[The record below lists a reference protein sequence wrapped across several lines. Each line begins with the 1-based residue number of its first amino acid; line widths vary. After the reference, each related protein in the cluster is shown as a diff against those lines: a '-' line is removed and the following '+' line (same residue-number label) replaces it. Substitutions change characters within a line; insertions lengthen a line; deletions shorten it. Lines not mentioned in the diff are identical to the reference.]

1 MKILHVVDKM
11 NPKAGGVCQ
20 AIRMM
25 IKALSDSEIK
35 NEVVCL
41 DNKHEAKVAEDD
53 FLIYA
58 LGRVNNPWQY
68 SSLLKDW
75 LKNNINDYQ
84 IVIIHGLW
92 QYYGYAVYKVFKS
105 LKTVVPK
112 LLVMPHGMLDPYF
125 QEASGRKLK
134 AIRNWGYWKLIEK
147 NIINS
152 ADELLFTCKTEL
164 MLARK
169 PFTPYLPKSEKVVG
183 LGITKPPTVNPQIE
197 ISFFEHCGLN
207 STEDFILFLG
217 RIHPKKGV
225 LMLLKAYQ
233 ELLKHD
239 NKIPKLVLAG
249 PGVDSPYGLLVKKM
263 LAENEKL
270 KEQVIVPGML
280 SGNLKWGAFYT
291 CKAFVL
297 PSHQENFGI
306 AIVEALACGKPVL
319 ITDKINI
326 YTEIEEYDAG
336 LVAKD
341 TLESI
346 IEMLQ
351 NWISFSKKNQKK
363 MADNAL
369 RCYENLFTTEAFTT
383 RIISIKDTYE
393 ESRKD
398 YIPVESSVRQV

>member
-41 DNKHEAKVAEDD
+41 DHKHEAEIIEDD

-58 LGRVNNPWQY
+58 LGTVNNPWQY
-68 SSLLKDW
+68 SSLLNGW
-75 LKNNINDYQ
+75 LKNNIQNYQ

-92 QYYGYAVYKVFKS
+92 QYYGYAVYNVWKS
-105 LKTVVPK
+105 LKTAVPK

-125 QEASGRKLK
+125 QEAPERKLK
-134 AIRNWGYWKLIEK
+134 AIRNCIYWRLIEK
-147 NIINS
+147 NIINN

-164 MLARK
+164 ILARK
-169 PFTPYLPKSEKVVG
+169 PFTSYLPKSEKVVG
-183 LGITKPPTVNPQIE
+183 LGITKPPTVNPE
-197 ISFFEHCGLN
+197 MKASFFQHCGLS

-225 LMLLKAYQ
+225 LLLLEAYQ
-233 ELLKHD
+233 ELLKQY
-239 NKIPKLVLAG
+239 NEIPKLVLAG
-249 PGVDSPYGLLVKKM
+249 PGIDSSYGLLIKKI
-263 LAENEKL
+263 LANNDIL
-270 KEQVIVPGML
+270 KKKVILPGML
-280 SGNLKWGAFYT
+280 TGNLKWGAFYT
-291 CKAFVL
+291 CKAFIL

-326 YTEIEEYDAG
+326 YTEIEEYTAG

-341 TLESI
+341 TLEGI
-346 IEMLQ
+346 TEMLQ
-351 NWISFSKKNQKK
+351 NWISLSEKHQKK
-363 MADNAL
+363 IAKNAL
-369 RCYENLFTTEAFTT
+369 RCYQNLFTTEAFTT
-383 RIISIKDTYE
+383 RIISIKDAYE
-393 ESRKD
+393 ENYTDQIS
-398 YIPVESSVRQV
+398 VESSVR